1 MLQPKKPNPNQK
13 SKRLNF
19 TKGEKSPASYDVDW
33 DKVRSIND
41 NVVVQAAKMIDP
53 IGITSYPD
61 VYYAGK
67 DLYEGKGSV
76 GNLALNVLGALPM
89 VGKAKVLFNL
99 AKASKASR
107 TVTGA
112 KKIFKGV
119 EKVAE
124 KVNKATNPLNIP
136 SPFKLKNQRTSSKQ
150 ISKADVKNL
159 ALDLLDLGNVGADV
173 TSVGKAATPVVEEV
187 SKVIKKE
194 LETPSLID
202 KKKII
207 QYYNTDPKR
216 GGVEKPGQ
224 LANVQ
229 YVPVSNSAELKMW
242 EQQKLAF
249 GTNQDGIMK
258 KGMNPRKK
266 YAAGSNAKGVG
277 PNNYIPSPNEVLSD
291 YNIMLAKADQQVA
304 ENSVVPIVALVGGLA
319 QTALGMGKAKSGG
332 DTGNFTV
339 SGDVKDTTNPEFQS
353 PIGDRFKSVANGMNN
368 VNADVEVEG
377 GEMYETPQ
385 GETGE
390 FQGPSHEQG
399 GIPMEVNQD
408 IPEGTKVYSDRLT
421 VGKETLAERKANRE
435 RQIAN
440 LEKTASQPLLD
451 SAVKNAMQRKMAAIQ
466 KEEIADLQ
474 FQEQVN
480 NMQQMADTVV
490 AAFGTSMAGVQ
501 ENPVGESMRYGMGTG
516 ADGVTEYDLGTSE
529 DGIDPNEIDPITM
542 QQIQTVIGSNPDGTW
557 GRRDRRKARKFL
569 KDKDQTGFPSW
580 VRGGDGITKNQSDME
595 LALGDPDFQKDFR
608 KVYFGESAEPLAQEE
623 TLVQTEGAVENPIDT
638 TELAQVQETVEGTT
652 KKVNLPGTML
662 SRGLNKMGNK
672 IGQKVKKL
680 DEEGM
685 IPGLGDLTG
694 LFGNYL
700 GATSGLKNAAEQR
713 STDVTH
719 RNVFANAGKES
730 QKQLDNAMNSIEAA
744 KAQAI
749 VKATATTQGGKR
761 AGRNATRSGNVAKT
775 MDWLYDT
782 ALNEQI
788 ASISAGAA
796 GQVSDIFKSKASTAL
811 SADQLRGTGEHQAAM
826 ANEAAKDAYY
836 SAKGVGLRDQ
846 ALGIQNIGKDLNAM
860 KENKIKG
867 NLMKDYGKWFSANA
881 SGISNKNNSTQSKGN
896 NLEIPDGKGGT
907 ISMTRE
913 QFQELM
919 KTINPGKGN

>member
-13 SKRLNF
+13 IKRLTF

-33 DKVRSIND
+33 DKVRSVND
-41 NVVVQAAKMIDP
+41 NVAVQAAKMFDP
-53 IGITSYPD
+53 TGISSYPD

-89 VGKAKVLFNL
+89 LGKAKVLFNL
-99 AKASKASR
+99 AKAKNASR
-107 TVTGA
+107 TIAGT
-112 KKIFKGV
+112 KKVFKGV
-119 EKVAE
+119 EKIAE
-124 KVNKATNPLNIP
+124 KVNKVTNPLDIS
-136 SPFKLKNQRTSSKQ
+136 SPFKLKNQRTTSKQ

-159 ALDLLDLGNVGADV
+159 GVDLLDLANVGADV
-173 TSVGKAATPVVEEV
+173 TSVVKAGTPVAEEV
-187 SKVIKKE
+187 SKIIKKE

-202 KKKII
+202 KNKII

-242 EQQKLAF
+242 QEQKLAF

-266 YAAGSNAKGVG
+266 YATGSNAKGIG

-304 ENSVVPIVALVGGLA
+304 QNSVVPIVALVGGLA

-332 DTGNFTV
+332 GTGNFTV
-339 SGDVKDTTNPEFQS
+339 SGDVEDTTNPEFQS
-353 PIGDRFKSVANGMNN
+353 AIEDRPTAANGMNN

-385 GETGE
+385 GDTGE

-440 LEKTASQPLLD
+440 LEKTASQPLID
-451 SAVKNAMQRKMAAIQ
+451 SAIKNATQRKMAAIQ
-466 KEEIADLQ
+466 KEEMADLQ

-490 AAFGTSMAGVQ
+490 AAFGTSMSGVQ
-501 ENPVGESMRYGMGTG
+501 ANPVGESMRYGMGTG
-516 ADGVTEYDLGTSE
+516 ADGVTEYEFGT
-529 DGIDPNEIDPITM
+529 NENGIDPITM

-580 VRGGDGITKNQSDME
+580 VKGGEGITKNQQDME
-595 LALGDPDFQKDFR
+595 WALKDPDFQKDFR
-608 KVYFGESAEPLAQEE
+608 KVYFGESTEPLAEPLTQEE
-623 TLVQTEGAVENPIDT
+623 TQVQTEVVEKPIDT
-638 TELAQVQETVEGTT
+638 TDPTQVQETVGGTT
-652 KKVNLPGTML
+652 EKVNLPGTMF

-700 GATSGLKNAAEQR
+700 GATAGLKNAAEQR

-811 SADQLRGTGEHQAAM
+811 SADQLSGQGEYQAAM

-836 SAKGVGLRDQ
+836 SAKGLGFRDQ

-881 SGISNKNNSTQSKGN
+881 NGISNKNNSTQSKGN

-907 ISMTRE
+907 ITMTRE
-913 QFQELM
+913 QLQELM
-919 KTINPGKGN
+919 KTINNGK